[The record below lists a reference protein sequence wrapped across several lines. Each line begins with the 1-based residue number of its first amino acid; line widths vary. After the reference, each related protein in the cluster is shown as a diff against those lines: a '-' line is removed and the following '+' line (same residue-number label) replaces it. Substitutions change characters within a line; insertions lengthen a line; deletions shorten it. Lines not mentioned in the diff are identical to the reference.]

1 MREPEPL
8 AERGREAEIE
18 RFLWQENRV
27 WLTVKC
33 WSPQGR
39 PFKIEGGR
47 KSVIFMTVNV
57 YRVLLKL
64 ALVFVQTFQ

>member
-18 RFLWQENRV
+18 SFLWQENRV

-33 WSPQGR
+33 WSSQGGL
-39 PFKIEGGR
+39 FKIEGGR
-47 KSVIFMTVNV
+47 KRAIS
-57 YRVLLKL
+57 
-64 ALVFVQTFQ
+64 